1 MSSPRPSIKSMLC
14 LQVMSI
20 SFRRSPGHE
29 KVLEESVAM
38 ALACTH
44 ELLEYSLYHRTAPGK
59 FGALLAADSTETI
72 SRLMQELH
80 EEWDMILSMEACK
93 ASRELLHQQCRFVL
107 HQNMRELLSCGEQN
121 RWTLNDSLKAMIT
134 AWHPSIQSS
143 ANLESVFGDL
153 ASAVQRSGR
162 ADMGSISGL
171 MCVGI
176 RGLQH
181 RMGED
186 PDCGKPLMLEDA
198 DFHGVEIPALK
209 AKMWSP
215 SSAPN

>member
-1 MSSPRPSIKSMLC
+1 MFC

-20 SFRRSPGHE
+20 SFRRSPGCE
-29 KVLEESVAM
+29 KVLSESVTM

-44 ELLEYSLYHRTAPGK
+44 ELLEYGLYHRTAPGK
-59 FGALLAADSTETI
+59 FGALLAATSTERI
-72 SRLMQELH
+72 SELMQELR

-93 ASRELLHQQCRFVL
+93 ESSNLLHQQCRFVL
-107 HQNMRELLSCGEQN
+107 HQSLRELLSCAEQN
-121 RWTLNDSLKAMIT
+121 QWSLNDSLKAMISS
-134 AWHPSIQSS
+134 WHPTIQSS

-162 ADMGSISGL
+162 ADMGSIAGL

-176 RGLQH
+176 RGLLH

-186 PDCGKPLMLEDA
+186 PDCGRPLMLEDA
-198 DFHGVEIPALK
+198 DFHGVEVPALK
-209 AKMWSP
+209 AKLWSP
-215 SSAPN
+215 SSAPNCT